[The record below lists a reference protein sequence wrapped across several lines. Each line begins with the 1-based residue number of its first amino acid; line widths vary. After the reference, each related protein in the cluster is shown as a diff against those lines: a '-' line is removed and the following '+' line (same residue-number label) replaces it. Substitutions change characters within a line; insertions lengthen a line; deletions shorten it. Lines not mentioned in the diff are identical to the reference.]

1 MMTTSVDDGLSLLA
15 ELSDASAR
23 SHTEATLVPAVGGV
37 LARHFAGCR
46 FELRRDGGEH
56 ACEIRFDADR
66 TLAVFR
72 LCHGEETLG
81 HGVLQIPGAAPAL
94 TEALLAA
101 MGHVLGGALRQIQLL
116 GRVAA
121 LARAAQIEKRLLHEE
136 LDRVAS
142 TGDLVAVGPAMR
154 AIVHEMVPLV
164 ARQDTTVLLLGDTGT
179 GKEIV
184 ARRIHA
190 LSPRAKRPFVAVNC
204 GALPDGLV
212 ESVLFGH
219 ERGAFTGAAS
229 RHVGLF
235 ERAHGGTLLLD
246 EVGELPKTAQAKLLR
261 ALQEGEIER
270 VGGESAVRIDVRVIA
285 ATHRQLEVMVANG
298 EFREDLFY
306 RLDVF
311 SITLPPLRDRPEDL
325 EALTEA
331 IVRKLSA
338 KLGRRPARVSRETLA
353 LLRAHSFPGNVRELE
368 NVIERA
374 LILSP
379 GEEVIL
385 TPPLTTRWVKKRD
398 SVSTVTTYRD
408 AVVACIERA
417 LDATGGKIYGTHGA
431 ANALGLK
438 PTTLQSKIRKLGIRA
453 R

>member
-1 MMTTSVDDGLSLLA
+1 MTMSVDSGLSLLA
-15 ELSDASAR
+15 ELSDAAAR
-23 SHTEATLVPAVGGV
+23 SHTEATLVPAVRAV
-37 LARHFAGCR
+37 LGRHFPRCR
-46 FELRRDGGEH
+46 FELYRDGTPHAGE
-56 ACEIRFDADR
+56 IGFDAER
-66 TLAVFR
+66 ARAVFP
-72 LCHGEETLG
+72 LCHGTETLG
-81 HGVLQIPGAAPAL
+81 HGVLDIPAADGAP

-121 LARAAQIEKRLLHEE
+121 LARNAQNDKRLLREE
-136 LDRVAS
+136 IDRRAS
-142 TGDLVAVGPAMR
+142 FGDLVAVGPAMR
-154 AIVHEMVPLV
+154 AIVHELCPVV
-164 ARQDTTVLLLGDTGT
+164 ARQDTTVLLRGDTGT

-229 RHVGLF
+229 RHIGLF

-285 ATHRQLEVMVANG
+285 ATHRPLEAMVAKG

-311 SITLPPLRDRPEDL
+311 SMTLPPLRDRSEDL
-325 EALTEA
+325 EALTET

-338 KLGRRPARVSRETLA
+338 KLGRRPARVSGETLA
-353 LLRAHSFPGNVRELE
+353 LLRAHDWPGNVRELE

-374 LILSP
+374 LLLSP
-379 GEEVIL
+379 GEDLVL
-385 TPPLTTRWVKKRD
+385 ASPLATRWVKKGD
-398 SVSTVTTYRD
+398 LAATVLTYRE

-417 LDATGGKIYGTHGA
+417 LDATGGKIYGSCGA
-431 ANALGLK
+431 ARLLGLK
-438 PTTLQSKIRKLGIRA
+438 PTTLQSKIRKLGIQRS
-453 R
+453 